1 MAVRKAKIGETIYD
15 VISEEEYNSNRD
27 FYRSGPVAINPG
39 DGYLYPLRN
48 NPNDMRPGFIDEGHM
63 QFYNHPRGQ
72 ECPIYSSRNI
82 IDFSKASCIKDVIES
97 QSKLA
102 NAEREIL
109 TTIDSLFVP
118 PTSPDDTPEMSL
130 MKQAITQKHI
140 DIDKY
145 EARFGSNFNNDKRLI
160 KKNSITFG
168 KLRNI
173 CNALD
178 IRATLT
184 LEDKAGDVPNPM
196 GNRIDICLT
205 DGFDQEDEDGDK

>member
-1 MAVRKAKIGETIYD
+1 MGVRKAKIGETIFD
-15 VISEEEYNSNRD
+15 VVTLNEFNSNRE
-27 FYRSGPVAINPG
+27 FYRSPTVAVEGG
-39 DGYLYPLRN
+39 DGYLYPYRS
-48 NPNDMRPGFIDEGHM
+48 NPNDMRPGFFDEQTM
-63 QFYNHPRGQ
+63 QFFNPPMGMDCH
-72 ECPIYSSRNI
+72 IYSDRNI
-82 IDFSKASCIKDVIES
+82 IDFSKASSIKDVIEA
-97 QSKLA
+97 QNKLA

-118 PTSPDDTPEMSL
+118 PTSPEDTPEMGL
-130 MKQAITQKHI
+130 LKQAITDKHI

-145 EARFGSNFNNDKRLI
+145 ESRFGSNFNNDKRLI

-184 LEDKAGDVPNPM
+184 LEDKAGDIPNPM
-196 GNRIDICLT
+196 GSRIEVCLT
-205 DGFDQEDEDGDK
+205 EGFDPEGEEEK